1 MHCREATLPCAKA
14 LAKLFKD
21 LRAGAQRRRGRA
33 IPGEI
38 KFSCEDRK
46 LTAGKPC
53 PPHVPQL
60 SSSRSTY
67 FCYHLLLR
75 CPKSGARGQLLW
87 MGDSYQNDKC
97 SAFISPE
104 ARPLPS
110 SSAQH
115 RSALKPHFIYLYTLL
130 HSLFLATGAHD
141 IVAWDTLE
149 QGSGSPCKWWQQLPP
164 GSSFY

>member
-104 ARPLPS
+104 ARPLPLHQPNTEVHS
-110 SSAQH
+110 NPIS
-115 RSALKPHFIYLYTLL
+115 FIYTHCCTLY
-130 HSLFLATGAHD
+130 S
-141 IVAWDTLE
+141 
-149 QGSGSPCKWWQQLPP
+149 WQLVLMT
-164 GSSFY
+164 